1 MDYVKEILMILGVLT
16 TIAALVIKFHT
27 YTSNKLS
34 NSIKEYEIY
43 KEVRDVLAL
52 SENGVDLAS
61 IQVALG
67 CIISREL
74 SIEEIKWFINTPC
87 AFKHIRDYSAQERYL
102 NISDTQT
109 GFDFKKSYLAK
120 KTRVYE
126 GIALFLSY
134 TFFGT
139 LGAVIFIYGHLLNIP
154 IFLQIILY
162 GFGVVS
168 WVIALAML
176 HLGMIL
182 SDTERMIKRASFN
195 STQELKLHE

>member
-1 MDYVKEILMILGVLT
+1 MDYVKDLLIILGVLT
-16 TIAALVIKFHT
+16 AIAALAIKFHT

-34 NSIKEYEIY
+34 NNIKEYEIY
-43 KEVRDVLAL
+43 KEVRDLLIL
-52 SENGVDLAS
+52 SEGDVDLAS
-61 IQVALG
+61 IHVALS

-74 SIEEIKWFINTPC
+74 SIEDIKWFVHTPC
-87 AFKHIRDYSAQERYL
+87 AFKHIRDFSSQERYL

-126 GIALFLSY
+126 GIVLFLSY

-154 IFLQIILY
+154 MFLQIILY
-162 GFGVVS
+162 GFRVVS
-168 WVIALAML
+168 WIIALAML

-195 STQELKLHE
+195 SNQELKLHE